1 MITITKRAIPQL
13 KYILGNNKAIFFGA
27 KSGGCNGFEYIL
39 KPIHK
44 IEYKKMDNLITISE
58 LPFVLCSQT
67 QFLFIGTQIDWKE
80 DYMGKRFDFTNPL
93 SSGVCGCGSTFS
105 VS

>member
-44 IEYKKMDNLITISE
+44 IEYKKNL
-58 LPFVLCSQT
+58 
-67 QFLFIGTQIDWKE
+67 
-80 DYMGKRFDFTNPL
+80 DYL
-93 SSGVCGCGSTFS
+93 LSTF
-105 VS
+105 VNFFIR